1 MKIRFPHHHLILL
14 LASCLAIS
22 ASADASIL
30 LTITELSDGKTKWQ
44 MTTSETPYV
53 VGQFSP
59 TGNYFEEIVLPQN
72 AFDFDYS
79 APFAI
84 SFPAPIGRIRNVTT
98 GATIDLTGIRYSSVG
113 GLRFDGGLMS
123 HALGNSFEIVDLP
136 AINVNVLFSDV
147 LTTGSTAYSVNG
159 AWHQVGQVEVTA
171 VPIPEPAAPLMA
183 LFGGLIFC
191 GFIRRRT
198 GAY

>member
-1 MKIRFPHHHLILL
+1 MKIRLPHHLL
-14 LASCLAIS
+14 LLLTSCVIS
-22 ASADASIL
+22 ASSDASIL

-53 VGQFSP
+53 VKQFEP

-72 AFDFDYS
+72 AFAFDYS

-147 LTTGSTAYSVNG
+147 LTTMPTAYAVYGAG
-159 AWHQVGQVEVTA
+159 AWHQVGQVEITP
-171 VPIPEPAAPLMA
+171 VPIPEPSAPLMA
-183 LFGGLIFC
+183 LFGSLIFC
-191 GFIRRRT
+191 GFLRRRT
-198 GAY
+198 GFY

>member
-1 MKIRFPHHHLILL
+1 MKLPSAPRKLL
-14 LASCLAIS
+14 LCLAS
-22 ASADASIL
+22 YLLFSGASNASIL

-59 TGNYFEEIVLPQN
+59 TGNYFEEIVLPKN

-84 SFPAPIGRIRNVTT
+84 GFDAPIGRIRNVTT
-98 GATIDLTGIRYSSVG
+98 GMTIDLTGIRYSSIG

-123 HALGNSFEIVDLP
+123 HAFGNSFEIVDLP
-136 AINVNVLFSDV
+136 AINVDVLFSDV
-147 LTTGSTAYSVNG
+147 LTINDTTYSVNG
-159 AWHQVGQVEVTA
+159 AWHQVGQVSVSVVA
-171 VPIPEPAAPLMA
+171 IPEPTVPLLA
-183 LFGGLIFC
+183 VLGCVFYGC
-191 GFIRRRT
+191 CRRR
-198 GAY
+198 ASAL